1 MKKLGFGCMR
11 LPMNNEEVDYVEF
24 SKMIDVYMQEGFN
37 YFDTARVYIQGKS
50 ELAMKECLV
59 KRYPRESFFIADKL
73 SGNCFNSQEDIVPFF
88 NSQLE
93 SLGVT
98 YIDYYLMHAQSN
110 RNYDKY
116 CKANAYEVCL
126 KLKEEGKIKHL
137 GISFHDNAEFLDKIL
152 TEHPEIEFVQIQFNY
167 LDYDSINVE
176 SKKCYDVV
184 RKHNKDVMIME
195 PVKGG
200 ELVNLPSS
208 AIEVFS
214 SLNEGKYSN
223 ASYAIRFAASFEG
236 VVMVL
241 SGMSNLSQMLDNLS
255 YMKEFNPLNEEE
267 FEACFKVAEII
278 KKQKLIACT
287 GCRYCMDGCVK
298 KIAIP
303 YLFTC
308 MNSKI
313 MNKNY
318 DPSDYIKYTMGK
330 GKASDCIKC
339 GKCEIECPQKLPITD
354 LLVKVAKEFER

>member
-1 MKKLGFGCMR
+1 MKLLGIGCMR
-11 LPMNNEEVDYVEF
+11 LPMNNEEVDCEEF
-24 SKMIDVYMQEGFN
+24 SKMIDIYMKEGFN

-50 ELAMKECLV
+50 EIAMRECLV

-73 SGNCFNSQEDIVPFF
+73 SGSCFNKQEDIIPFF

-93 SLGVT
+93 SLGVD
-98 YIDYYLMHAQSN
+98 YIDYYLMHAQSS
-110 RNYDKY
+110 RNYEKFTSS
-116 CKANAYEVCL
+116 KAYEVCG
-126 KLKEEGKIKHL
+126 KLKQEGKIKHL

-167 LDYDSINVE
+167 LDFDSVNVE
-176 SKKCYDVV
+176 SRKCYEVV

-200 ELVNLPSS
+200 ELVNLPEK
-208 AIEVFS
+208 AQNIFNN
-214 SLNEGKYSN
+214 LNEGKYSN

-241 SGMSNLSQMLDNLS
+241 SGMSNMEQMEDNIS
-255 YMKEFNPLNEEE
+255 FMKDFKPLTQKE
-267 FEACFKVAEII
+267 FEACKSVAEII
-278 KKQKLIACT
+278 NQQKLIACT
-287 GCRYCMDGCVK
+287 GCRYCMDGCPS

-313 MNKNY
+313 LNKNY
-318 DPSDYIKYTMGK
+318 NPSDYEKYTTGK

-339 GKCEIECPQKLPITD
+339 GKCEIECPQKLPIRE
-354 LLVKVAKEFER
+354 LLEKVAKSFER